1 MSQERAQ
8 RFNELLKKELGRII
22 FDFLDT
28 KPGVLVT
35 ITRVLTNSN
44 LFSANVY
51 ISIYPLSEAP
61 KTLNELN
68 RSIYQIQQILNKK
81 LKVRPVPKIIF
92 KADENPE
99 EADKIEK
106 ILEEIKDDFK
116 KDEE

>member
-1 MSQERAQ
+1 MSQERAEK
-8 RFNELLKKELGRII
+8 FNELLKKELGRIV
-22 FDFLDT
+22 FDFLNT

-35 ITRVLTNSN
+35 ITRVITNSN

-51 ISIYPLSEAP
+51 ISAYPVNETQ

-68 RSIYQIQQILNKK
+68 RSIYQIQQLLNKK

-92 KADENPE
+92 KSDENPE

-106 ILEEIKDDFK
+106 ILEEIKGDIN
-116 KDEE
+116 E